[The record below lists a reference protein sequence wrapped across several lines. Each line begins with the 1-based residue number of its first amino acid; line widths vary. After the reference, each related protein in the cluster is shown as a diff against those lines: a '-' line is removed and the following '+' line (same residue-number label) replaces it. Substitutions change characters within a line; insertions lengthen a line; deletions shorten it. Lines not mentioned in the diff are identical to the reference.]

1 MIHMIKINEQ
11 YFLTSKLRSF
21 FEKKAKHSTFLVNT
35 GDTEYD
41 MEYCRES
48 IKNGKIK
55 DSDLW
60 IFWLKHEAYLPFE
73 DNFNNKK
80 DTMHVL
86 DLHNLCKELNI
97 EEDRVVFINSDL
109 DLSKNY
115 DTWFTNSGF
124 DKKINCIGFPWYF
137 LAEKEDITQN
147 IGKNP
152 YNFVRYEDRKK
163 LPSKRFI
170 SLNGT
175 YNQSRKYIIDKLRKY
190 QSVGYLS
197 DLSNNEQIDDISI
210 GSLVGGS
217 RSDEASELK
226 LDRFHKDSYFSIV
239 NEAGGAW
246 KAFNQDKVSA
256 FFTEKITKPLYYG
269 QPFILIGCKNSYKH
283 LKNMGFEVYDDIFNI
298 TYDNFQTWEERTI
311 SAWKEIERVL
321 SLSDNDFHKMFS
333 SVQDKIIYNQERF
346 FNYDGY
352 VEDFINTLKELK

>member
-11 YFLTSKLRSF
+11 CLFTSKLRSF
-21 FEKKAKHSTFLVNT
+21 LEKKAKHSTFLVST

-115 DTWFTNSGF
+115 DTWFANSGF

-137 LAEKEDITQN
+137 LAEKQDITQN
-147 IGKNP
+147 IG
-152 YNFVRYEDRKK
+152 KK

-239 NEAGGAW
+239 NE
-246 KAFNQDKVSA
+246 DKVSA